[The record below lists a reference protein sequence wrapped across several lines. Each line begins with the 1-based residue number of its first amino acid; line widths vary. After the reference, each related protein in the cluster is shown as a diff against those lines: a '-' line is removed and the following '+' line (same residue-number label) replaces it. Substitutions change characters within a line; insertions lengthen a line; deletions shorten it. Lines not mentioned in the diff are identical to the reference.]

1 MSAKRLDTPTL
12 FDDVAD
18 VDIGRKGASAGEGDV
33 DLDADLMGDFLD
45 DDLGDYLKDDD
56 EAERKFTGG
65 RIEVG
70 TCISNIIHSSAC

>member
-1 MSAKRLDTPTL
+1 MSVKRPATPTL

-18 VDIGRKGASAGEGDV
+18 VDVVRKGAAAGEGDV
-33 DLDADLMGDFLD
+33 DLDADLGDFLD

-70 TCISNIIHSSAC
+70 TCISEMTCSSTC